1 MVFNGIDEE
10 LQDVD
15 VLVVRNK
22 ISAIAEDIPTTGTYE
37 LDAETGF
44 YQEAVKP
51 IGASYDGG
59 YTVLRENR
67 LGEQEKVQVP
77 VNLIDG
83 GGRTL
88 MPGIIGGHEHVGLP
102 VAPGDLAGP
111 DYDWQY
117 LAAASSAGAKFYLD
131 HGWTTLREAGGPSE
145 GLRRAIDEGLIP
157 GPRIYTAMQYISQT
171 SGHGD
176 MRSGYAAPHPN
187 ELPVA
192 PWHYQEYFRIADG
205 VPEVQRAV
213 RESLRRGA
221 VHIKVMAGGGIS
233 SQYDPTNE
241 TVQRAIEAGVKV
253 IEHGQLITEQTAKL
267 MAKKDVWL
275 SIQIAFLGEE
285 PTPEQIALFGEVTAA
300 KFRRVREGVATA
312 IGYAKKHGVKI
323 AFGTDLFGPRLPLR

>member
-1 MVFNGIDEE
+1 MNYCRVRDQAVRAVAATGGVICVNFIGGFLNPQGLARPYDIAKHVEYIGQMVGRDKLCVGPDYVYNKVRWSITRDSVELSEYAQLCSHHKPDGNVDMKTATTRTLLAVSILAFSMAATAQDPGVTQVPSEVTLFKNVMVFNGIDEE

-44 YQEAVKP
+44 Y
-51 IGASYDGG
+51 
-59 YTVLRENR
+59 LRENR

-102 VAPGDLAGP
+102 VAPGDVAGP

-192 PWHYQEYFRIADG
+192 PWH
-205 VPEVQRAV
+205 
-213 RESLRRGA
+213 
-221 VHIKVMAGGGIS
+221 
-233 SQYDPTNE
+233 
-241 TVQRAIEAGVKV
+241 
-253 IEHGQLITEQTAKL
+253 
-267 MAKKDVWL
+267 
-275 SIQIAFLGEE
+275 
-285 PTPEQIALFGEVTAA
+285 
-300 KFRRVREGVATA
+300 
-312 IGYAKKHGVKI
+312 
-323 AFGTDLFGPRLPLR
+323 